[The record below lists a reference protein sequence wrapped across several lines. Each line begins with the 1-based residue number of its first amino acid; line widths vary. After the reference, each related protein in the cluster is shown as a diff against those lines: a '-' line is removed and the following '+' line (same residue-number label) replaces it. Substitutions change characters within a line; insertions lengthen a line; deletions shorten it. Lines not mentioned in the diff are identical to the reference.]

1 MQREKSIMIGEPG
14 VDLLDRKSFVPLY
27 HQIQKRIMD
36 SIENGELAVGDRVP
50 PEEDLS
56 RVYHVSRMTARQA
69 LQGLKASGY
78 VSSQKGRGTF
88 VTRPKLEKSVLHL
101 RGFTQEM
108 RHRGMKPSSVVLAQT
123 PMKPDE
129 ILAEKLHVAKDEEV
143 FYLRRL
149 RLADGNPMA
158 LEDTYIPLQRFPGLE
173 RIDFGKQSLYSAIR
187 ERYDVKVAYAQEV
200 IEAINAGPLES
211 ELLAIPKR
219 ACVLSITRM
228 LMTAGDVPVEY
239 SCSHYR
245 ADRYRAILNIPITP
259 IE

>member
-1 MQREKSIMIGEPG
+1 MQKDKTMIDEPR

-27 HQIQKRIMD
+27 HQIQKRVMG
-36 SIENGELAVGDRVP
+36 SIEQGELAVGDRVP

-56 RVYHVSRMTARQA
+56 RIYQVSRMTARQA
-69 LQGLKASGY
+69 LQGLKAAGY
-78 VSSQKGRGTF
+78 ISSQKGRGTF
-88 VTRPKLEKSVLHL
+88 VTRPKLEKSILHL
-101 RGFTQEM
+101 RGFSQEM

-123 PMKPDE
+123 AMKPDE
-129 ILAEKLHVAKDEEV
+129 TVAEKLHIPEGEEV

-158 LEDTYIPLQRFPGLE
+158 LEDTYIPLKQFPGLE
-173 RIDFGKQSLYSAIR
+173 RIDFGKQSLYSTIR
-187 ERYDVKVAYAQEV
+187 EKYNVKVASAQEV

-219 ACVLSITRM
+219 ACVLSIMRI
-228 LMTAGDVPVEY
+228 LMATGDVPVEY

-245 ADRYRAILNIPITP
+245 ADRYRAILNIPATP